1 MKQLFILCFVFLLSA
16 WLCPEVAHAQDMYH
30 HAKNERYPIWFSKN
44 RAVLQFKDKKV
55 IESQVLSGSVPV
67 ADKVDFIKGID
78 DVAIITF
85 PERILKD
92 DIDGA
97 FIELR
102 ADPNVSA
109 VNRMIV
115 NEDGEEVGGFLDDLI
130 VKIGSGTEFSRFQA
144 VVSEMGLRIREIDKY
159 DPKVYFLEGEPV
171 VLNPIAVCNE
181 LYLKGL
187 VEFAQPNCLR
197 FIQPTGSPSDPLFNS
212 QWGFPIMKLP
222 EAWDITAGCANI
234 KIAIID
240 NGVQLNHPDLVNNL
254 VPGFD
259 ATGGGTSG
267 GAVAGEE
274 SHGTNC
280 AGIAA
285 AVANNNLGIAG
296 VAYKCKILPIR
307 AYATLGSQIVKIGAA
322 AKDQFIVAAI
332 NYAAANANVISMSW
346 KLGFASDIGIDQAID
361 NALTNAANNG
371 RVLIGA
377 AGNENSTNTLF
388 LPCRNLKVL
397 AVGASVYNDTRWT
410 NSNKPTSGS
419 RIDVVAP
426 GPNVSTII
434 GGAFSVDMLDSG
446 VRTSWS
452 TPAVAGIAALL
463 LSVKPNLTQQQVRQ
477 LLVET
482 CDKVGGYNYV
492 LGNNSKFPNLTHN
505 NEMGHGRVN
514 AFSALTKAIGG
525 PVNGPDKICTTGTFS
540 LAGVPAGAVS
550 WSSSNASILSV
561 NAATGAATRIGNGL
575 VTVKATI
582 NYGCGSGFITKKVNV
597 GSPAANSHTYD
608 LSKNPVGS
616 LNIVSAFDDHYVEL
630 GYDANSVAWNPV
642 WSSGIPTGTA
652 GLWRFDFALQPGQ
665 SLTFSPLAATNSCG
679 TTSQTVEFWAPWP
692 VIAYPNP
699 AEDEISMEFSG
710 SKLPE
715 RVELLSEKSSIPVR
729 SILTKNVKLMK
740 NNILKINV
748 KELPRGTYYLHIFED
763 SGRGEKVQKIR
774 ILLK

>member
-1 MKQLFILCFVFLLSA
+1 MKQLFILCFVFLLLA
-16 WLCPEVAHAQDMYH
+16 CLHFEVTHAQDLYH

-44 RAVLQFKDKKV
+44 RAVLQFKDRKNL
-55 IESQVLSGSVPV
+55 ENQSLSHRIPG
-67 ADKVDFIKGID
+67 AEKLDFINGID
-78 DVAIITF
+78 DVALITF
-85 PERILKD
+85 PEAISKD
-92 DIDGA
+92 DVEAA
-97 FIELR
+97 FKKLR
-102 ADPNVSA
+102 ADPNVCS
-109 VNRMIV
+109 VHRMMV
-115 NEDGEEVGGFLDDLI
+115 NEDGEEAGGFLDDLI
-130 VKIGSGTEFSRFQA
+130 VKIGNDTEFSRFQT
-144 VVSEMGLRIREIDKY
+144 VLTEMGLRIREIDKY
-159 DPKVYFLEGEPV
+159 DSRLYFLEGKPV
-171 VLNPIAVCNE
+171 VINPIAVCNE

-197 FIQPTGSPSDPLFNS
+197 FIQPTGAPSDPLFTS

-240 NGVQLNHPDLVNNL
+240 NGVQLNHPDLINNL

-267 GAVAGEE
+267 GVVAGEE

-285 AVANNNLGIAG
+285 AAANNNQGIAG
-296 VAYKCKILPIR
+296 AAYKCKILPIR
-307 AYATLGSQIVKIGAA
+307 AYATLGSQIVQIGAA
-322 AKDQFIVAAI
+322 AKDQYIVAAI

-346 KLGFASDIGIDQAID
+346 KLGFASDIGMDQAID

-377 AGNENSTNTLF
+377 AGNENSTNVLF

-397 AVGASVYNDTRWT
+397 AVGASMYNDTRWT
-410 NSNKPTSGS
+410 NSNKPISGS

-426 GPNVSTII
+426 GPNVSTIS
-434 GGAFSVDMLDSG
+434 GSAYSANMLDSG

-463 LSVKPNLTQQQVRQ
+463 LSVKPNLTQQQVRR

-482 CDKVGGYNYV
+482 CDKVGGYSYV
-492 LGNNSKFPNLTHN
+492 LGNNSKFPDLTHN

-514 AFSALTKAIGG
+514 AFTALTKAIGG
-525 PVNGPDKICTTGTFS
+525 PVLGPDKICITGTFS

-561 NAATGAATRIGNGL
+561 NAATGAAARIGNGL

-608 LSKNPVGS
+608 LNKNPVGS

-630 GYDANSVAWNPV
+630 GYDATSVAWNPV
-642 WSSGIPTGTA
+642 WSSGIPTGTP
-652 GLWRFDFALQPGQ
+652 GLIRFDFALQPGQ

-699 AEDEISMEFSG
+699 AEDEISMEFSEA
-710 SKLPE
+710 KLPE
-715 RVELLSEKSSIPVR
+715 RVELLSEKSSTPVR
-729 SILTKNVKLMK
+729 SILTKNVRVMK
-740 NNILKINV
+740 NILKINV
-748 KELPRGTYYLHIFED
+748 EELPRGTYYLHLFEE